1 MGIRLLKIFGGFLM
15 LTVNVFRTIRVASPA
30 SREGFSAH
38 LGEWK

>member
-1 MGIRLLKIFGGFLM
+1 MGVRLLKSFAGLLM
-15 LTVNVFRTIRVASPA
+15 FIVNVFRTIRVASPV